1 MEFNYRIPFFYL
13 LKTEFW
19 DTPSQLVHKA
29 NITIENNKED
39 KKVLL
44 SNHILLNEATRIKYL
59 TFLCYNYAFS
69 QPYDLTMLQENFS
82 SFIFPYYIFSIRLLN
97 EKGKAFIL
105 GLNYINRIIVIKYKG
120 NIFFS
125 FNFNRVK
132 DKKNEIILISQP
144 EENIFKIKQNEISIA
159 FSAEIPRQSELIDML
174 INYFQNKNKNYKQL
188 RDDLYI
194 PSGIILKNDVSKQHK
209 MLVKSKR
216 FMVLGSGQLMLFK

>member
-19 DTPSQLVHKA
+19 DTPIQLIQKSI
-29 NITIENNKED
+29 NTIEKSKED
-39 KKVLL
+39 TKVQL
-44 SNHILLNEATRIKYL
+44 SNHILQNETTRAKYL
-59 TFLCYNYAFS
+59 NFLCYNYAFS
-69 QPYDLTMLQENFS
+69 QPYDLTMLQENFN

-105 GLNYINRIIVIKYKG
+105 ALNYINRLIVIKYKAS
-120 NIFFS
+120 IVFY
-125 FNFNRVK
+125 FNFNKSKSSEVV
-132 DKKNEIILISQP
+132 LQSQP
-144 EENIFKIKQNEISIA
+144 EDNKFKIKRNNISIG

-174 INYFQNKNKNYKQL
+174 LNYFQHKTSNYKQL
-188 RDDLYI
+188 KDDLYI
-194 PSGIILKNDVSKQHK
+194 PSGIILKTEVMKQHK